1 MSRHK
6 LISVF
11 GVLLFGL
18 SVTATSQEVVLEDLR
33 KNISIFSGVLEN
45 ALDLQQSN
53 NIFSTSSGNIAATY
67 LHNQG
72 VILEIRSPL
81 ANRRNQLSLGSF
93 RESLLRLQSNRNP
106 FVTVNRPTMSQSREA
121 MALNLRQDQLGEYY
135 REMMQKI
142 SEVDYSAV
150 VNSAIQQASE
160 AASSLRSLGD
170 IDEDRY
176 NAMRDEIAELKESLS
191 HQMDKLGDI
200 EAGVRN
206 QTGAAGAD
214 IDNSGFD
221 AMMLELTTKAEELR
235 DQAVTKANGL
245 KQRNELAKQ
254 QYAERWQLE
263 VEQFE
268 TNLYVAMC
276 DYGATLRELPEKE
289 NVSVVLEGLGP
300 ETDSNR
306 RTDRI
311 HVFSMSDLMQCQASQ
326 IDVATLRG
334 RATQYNY

>member
-1 MSRHK
+1 MSHHK

-18 SVTATSQEVVLEDLR
+18 SATATSQEVVLEDLR
-33 KNISIFSGVLEN
+33 KNISIFSGVLED

-53 NIFSTSSGNIAATY
+53 NIFNTSSGNIAATY
-67 LHNQG
+67 LHKQG
-72 VILEIRSPL
+72 VILEVRSPL
-81 ANRRNQLSLGSF
+81 ANRRNRLSLGSF

-106 FVTVNRPTMSQSREA
+106 FATVNRPTINQSREA
-121 MALNLRQDQLGEYY
+121 LALTLRQDQVGEYY
-135 REMMQKI
+135 REMMEKI
-142 SEVDYSAV
+142 AEVDYSAV

-176 NAMRDEIAELKESLS
+176 NAMRDEIAELKQSLS
-191 HQMDKLGDI
+191 DQMDKLGDI

-206 QTGAAGAD
+206 QTSD
-214 IDNSGFD
+214 TDNSGFD
-221 AMMLELTTKAEELR
+221 AMMLELTAKTEELR
-235 DQAVTKANGL
+235 DQAVAKANEL
-245 KQRNELAKQ
+245 KQRNELAQQ
-254 QYAERWQLE
+254 QYAEGWQLE

-268 TNLYVAMC
+268 TNLYAAMC
-276 DYGATLRELPEKE
+276 DYGATLRELPETE
-289 NVSVVLEGLGP
+289 NVSVILEGLGP

-311 HVFSMSDLMQCQASQ
+311 HVFSMSDLMQCQASE
-326 IDVATLRG
+326 IDVTTLRN
-334 RATQYNY
+334 RATQYSY